1 MYIVATLVRLVLGG
15 GLAAV
20 TFGQMGM
27 TPTSVLAVAFLITV
41 VWSPLGRQGV
51 A

>member
-1 MYIVATLVRLVLGG
+1 MNIVATFVRLVIGG

-20 TFGQMGM
+20 TFTQMGVS
-27 TPTSVLAVAFLITV
+27 PTALLVVAFLVTV
-41 VWSPLGRQGV
+41 TWSRLSRREV

>member
-1 MYIVATLVRLVLGG
+1 MNIVATLVRLVIGG

-20 TFGQMGM
+20 TFAQMGIS
-27 TPTSVLAVAFLITV
+27 PTALLVVAFLVTV
-41 VWSPLGRQGV
+41 AWSRLSRQGV